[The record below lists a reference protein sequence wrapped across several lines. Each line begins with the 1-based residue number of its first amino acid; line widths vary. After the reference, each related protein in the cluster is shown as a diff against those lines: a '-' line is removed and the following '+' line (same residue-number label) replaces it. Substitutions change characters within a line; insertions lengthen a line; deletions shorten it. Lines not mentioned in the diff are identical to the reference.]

1 MYPMVTHM
9 SLAELMGE
17 PHTIEDLLIPQNL
30 VIDILLRL
38 LYNEGNV
45 NFRRMSQVTRVPA
58 VLDEV
63 LEWLRKE
70 HLVEVS
76 QASAGAGRLNYVF
89 KLTAAGEERAQAAL
103 ERSQYVGPFPVP
115 VHYYNR
121 AIELQTQSSRKI
133 SPQQIQESLK
143 GLVLPADFHR
153 RIGPAVNSGASLF
166 LYGPSGN
173 GKTTIAQK
181 IAGLITGTDPIWLP
195 YALTA
200 GGQIIQIHDRLFHT
214 PVRPEGSKTS
224 IEGIDGRWNLF
235 HRPSVVVGGELKMEA
250 LDLRLDPMAKIYE
263 APLQLKAN
271 GGIFLI
277 DDFGRQQVSPADL
290 LNRWI
295 VPLENGVDYLRLRT
309 GQTIVVPFRTLIV
322 FSTNLDPYKLADDAF
337 YRRIQMKVGIFSP
350 DRERFQAIF
359 RRVCT
364 QTAIPFDQSSFEYL
378 VTTWY
383 QKPGRTFQSV
393 HPRDLLRIV
402 QALCEYSGCA
412 PSLTPDLIDEACTT
426 YFVEE
431 RYSAG

>member
-1 MYPMVTHM
+1 MVTHM

-17 PHTIEDLLIPQNL
+17 PHTIEDLQIPQNL

-121 AIELQTQSSRKI
+121 AIELQTQTSRKI
-133 SPQQIQESLK
+133 TPEKIQHALSD
-143 GLVLPADFHR
+143 LVLPGDFHR

-181 IAGLITGTDPIWLP
+181 IARLVTGTDPIWLP

-214 PVRPEGSKTS
+214 PVHPEGNKTS
-224 IEGIDGRWNLF
+224 SDGIDGRWNLF

-250 LDLRLDPMAKIYE
+250 LDLRLDPMAKLYE

-350 DRERFQAIF
+350 DRARFQTIF
-359 RRVCT
+359 QRVCM
-364 QTAIPFDQSSFEYL
+364 QTAIPFDQESFDHL
-378 VTTWY
+378 LTAWY

-402 QALCEYSGCA
+402 QALCDYTGCTPA
-412 PSLTPDLIDEACTT
+412 LTPMLIDEACAT

-431 RYSAG
+431 RYTAG

>member
-1 MYPMVTHM
+1 MVTNM
-9 SLAELMGE
+9 NLNELMTE
-17 PHTIEDLLIPQNL
+17 PRTIEDLQIPQNL

-45 NFRRMSQVTRVPA
+45 NFRRMSQVTRVPS

-70 HLVEVS
+70 HLVEIS
-76 QASAGAGRLNYVF
+76 QASAGTGRLNYVY
-89 KLTAAGEERAQAAL
+89 KLTQAGEERAQAAL
-103 ERSQYVGPFPVP
+103 ERSYYVGPFPVP

-121 AIELQTQSSRKI
+121 AIELQTQLSRKI
-133 SPQQIQESLK
+133 TQAQIKAALSD
-143 GLVLPADFHR
+143 LVLPDDFHR
-153 RIGPAVNSGASLF
+153 RLGPAVNSGSSLF

-181 IAGLITGTDPIWLP
+181 MAKVVTGGEPMWLP

-214 PVRPEGSKTS
+214 PAHEGYSNN
-224 IEGIDGRWNLF
+224 GIQVGDGRWNLF
-235 HRPSVVVGGELKMEA
+235 QRPSVVVGGELKMDA
-250 LDLRLDPMAKIYE
+250 LDLRFDPLSKIYE

-295 VPLENGVDYLRLRT
+295 VPLESNMDYLRLRT

-337 YRRIQMKVGIFSP
+337 YRRIQMKIGIFSP
-350 DRERFQAIF
+350 DVNRFRKIF
-359 RRVCT
+359 QRVCT
-364 QTAIPFDQSSFEYL
+364 QMAVDFNEESFIYL
-378 VTTWY
+378 IEAWY
-383 QKPGRTFQSV
+383 HQPGRTFQAV
-393 HPRDLLRIV
+393 HPRDLVNIV
-402 QALCEYSGCA
+402 IALCEYSGYKPC
-412 PSLTPDLIDEACTT
+412 LTPGLIDEACAT
-426 YFVEE
+426 YFVEQ
-431 RYSAG
+431 RYLKG

>member
-1 MYPMVTHM
+1 MVTQM
-9 SLAELMGE
+9 SLAELMAE
-17 PHTIEDLLIPQNL
+17 PRTIEDLQIPQNL

-45 NFRRMSQVTRVPA
+45 NFRRIAQVTRTPS
-58 VLDEV
+58 VLDEG
-63 LEWLRKE
+63 LEWLRAE

-76 QASAGAGRLNYVF
+76 QASAGAGRLNYVY
-89 KLTAAGEERAQAAL
+89 KLTEAGDERAQAAM

-115 VHYYNR
+115 VHFYNR
-121 AIELQTQSSRKI
+121 AIELQTQTGRNI
-133 SPQQIQESLK
+133 SPKQIQDSLND
-143 GLVLPADFHR
+143 LVLPPDFHR

-181 IAGLITGTDPIWLP
+181 ISGLISGADPIWLP

-200 GGQIIQIHDRLFHT
+200 GGQIIQIHDRLFHKT
-214 PVRPEGSKTS
+214 VYAEGAKPK
-224 IEGIDGRWNLF
+224 GLAGDGRWNLF
-235 HRPSVVVGGELKMEA
+235 HRPSVVVGGELKLEA
-250 LDLRLDPMAKIYE
+250 LDLRLDPLAKIYE

-277 DDFGRQQVSPADL
+277 DDFGRQQVSAADL

-350 DRERFQAIF
+350 DRQRFQAIF
-359 RRVCT
+359 QRVCS
-364 QTAIPFDQSSFEYL
+364 QMNIPYDEHSFDHL
-378 VTTWY
+378 VTEWY
-383 QKPGRTFQSV
+383 EKPGRAFQSV
-393 HPRDLLRIV
+393 HPRDLLKIIR
-402 QALCEYSGCA
+402 ALCEYIGCA
-412 PSLTPDLIDEACTT
+412 PGLTPGLIDEACTS

-431 RYSAG
+431 RYNNG

>member
-1 MYPMVTHM
+1 MITDM
-9 SLAELMGE
+9 SLTELMAE
-17 PHTIEDLLIPQNL
+17 PHTIEDLQIPQNL

-63 LEWLRKE
+63 LEWLRNE
-70 HLVEVS
+70 HLAEVS

-89 KLTAAGEERAQAAL
+89 KLTQAGEERAQTAL
-103 ERSQYVGPFPVP
+103 KRSQYVGPFPVP

-121 AIELQTQSSRKI
+121 AIELQTQNSRKI
-133 SPQQIQESLK
+133 LPQQIQESLK
-143 GLVLPADFHR
+143 SLVLPADFHR

-181 IAGLITGTDPIWLP
+181 IAALVTSTDPIWLP

-214 PVRPEGSKTS
+214 PFHSEGSKANS
-224 IEGIDGRWNLF
+224 EGIDGRWNLF

-277 DDFGRQQVSPADL
+277 DDFGRQQVSPVDL

-350 DRERFQAIF
+350 DRVRFQAIF
-359 RRVCT
+359 QRVCA
-364 QTAIPFDQSSFEYL
+364 QMAMPYDEESFEHL
-378 VTTWY
+378 VTAWY
-383 QKPGRTFQSV
+383 QKSGRTFQSV
-393 HPRDLLRIV
+393 HPRDLLKIV
-402 QALCEYSGCA
+402 VALCEYTGCT
-412 PSLTPDLIDEACTT
+412 PSLTPGLIDEACAT

-431 RYSAG
+431 RFSAG